1 MLLQNVCVPYSV
13 PLIFVVLTGK
23 TNGNAQSKTGLKLN
37 CMFFVIHWLIGCYVT
52 FPPVFGGKVYIAC
65 LVVVP
70 AAPDVT
76 YSLYLMSLSNV
87 LRFKY

>member
-1 MLLQNVCVPYSV
+1 ME
-13 PLIFVVLTGK
+13 T
-23 TNGNAQSKTGLKLN
+23 TQSKTGLKLN
-37 CMFFVIHWLIGCYVT
+37 VMFFVIHWLIGCYVT

-76 YSLYLMSLSNV
+76 YSLYFDV
-87 LRFKY
+87 FIKCVEI